1 MKKEIRKDVFGVIPE
16 IGDLIAFN
24 PPKHK
29 GLIVSECKGFSL
41 SGLPEVEFI
50 EGMRGSYNLS
60 GYYSPKT
67 GFIVHKI
74 NK

>member
-1 MKKEIRKDVFGVIPE
+1 MQKEIRKDVFGVIPE

-24 PPKHK
+24 TANHK
-29 GLIVSECKGFSL
+29 GLIVSECKGFSS

-67 GFIVHKI
+67 GFVVHKI

>member
-1 MKKEIRKDVFGVIPE
+1 MQKEIRKDVFGIIPE

-24 PPKHK
+24 PANNK
-29 GLIVSECKGFSL
+29 GLIVSECKGFSS

-50 EGMRGSYNLS
+50 EGMRGSCNLS

-67 GFIVHKI
+67 GFVVHKI